1 MKIAVC
7 IPSRGTI
14 YSQTVEE
21 VLREVKGFDY
31 QIFWSHANPI
41 PDCFNIITKQALAD
55 KEVTHLWFVEEDMV
69 LPKGILRHQV
79 WEMTDKHA
87 VAVAA
92 DYPLV
97 QAPSATVYRDPYG
110 YAYFSGCGSLLVKRS
125 VFTKEPYWR
134 ADIQW
139 HIEIKDDILEIAPKW
154 ADAGKVYGQQDISF
168 GVSLYLK
175 GTPILVSSMT
185 CGQRTIEKVGGKDNN
200 AGFHQIV
207 EYNKISEKKTF
218 KPEVTNFIEVVKDG
232 EIMNVT
238 KEQLPRFLEA
248 GWEKRKYGELVLIDP
263 EGVWEQIK

>member
-7 IPSRGTI
+7 VPSRGTI

-31 QIFWSHANPI
+31 EIFWSHANPI

-55 KEVTHLWFVEEDMV
+55 KDVTHLWFVEEDMV

-139 HIEIKDDILEIAPKW
+139 HIEIKEDCLEIAPKW
-154 ADAGKVYGQQDISF
+154 ADAGKVYGQQDITF

-207 EYNKISEKKTF
+207 EYNTISDKKIFTPEESEL
-218 KPEVTNFIEVVKDG
+218 IEVGKNDDYLH
-232 EIMNVT
+232 IT
-238 KEQLPRFLEA
+238 KAQLPKFLA
-248 GWEKRKYGELVLIDP
+248 RGYEKRKYGSLVLIDP